1 MDIQSTSKH
10 WWRNWP
16 FRAGTQSIRA
26 DANWQTKVSSTSVG
40 LLAIDHVTRGK
51 ELAWE
56 GEWNICHPP
65 TLAFTLKSLS
75 FLGLSFDHK
84 GLAPCLYHKSSPA
97 WFSYWALSWIQG
109 GTSLF
114 SFLQQHGGRGYAVF
128 SSQSFLHCNRYKFQG
143 ISPSICIP
151 TNGFHKAISCLCHV
165 SHQEFNDMI
174 RVKMQASKTQ

>member
-1 MDIQSTSKH
+1 M
-10 WWRNWP
+10 
-16 FRAGTQSIRA
+16 A
-26 DANWQTKVSSTSVG
+26 
-40 LLAIDHVTRGK
+40 LLAIDHVPRGK

-75 FLGLSFDHK
+75 SLGLSFDHK
-84 GLAPCLYHKSSPA
+84 GLAPSLYHKSSPA

-109 GTSLF
+109 ETSLF

-128 SSQSFLHCNRYKFQG
+128 SSQLFLHCDRSKFQG
-143 ISPSICIP
+143 ISPSTCFP